1 MAGYD
6 KINIYFWYDEKTAQK
21 LLTLQRTP
29 PPESLTS
36 APPPWALSPGAPHW
50 VESGGNLRMLKLAA
64 RKIVCEAFKLLSI
77 NLSL

>member
-29 PPESLTS
+29 PRIPDLR
-36 APPPWALSPGAPHW
+36 PPPWALSPGAPHW